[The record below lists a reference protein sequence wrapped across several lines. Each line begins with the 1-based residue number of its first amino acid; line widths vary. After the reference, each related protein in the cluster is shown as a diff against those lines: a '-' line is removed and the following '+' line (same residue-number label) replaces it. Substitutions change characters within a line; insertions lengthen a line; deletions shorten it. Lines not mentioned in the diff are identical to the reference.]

1 MCYIRLYYYYYYY
14 IHWVRSLVATTM
26 VSVFTVGITG
36 TIYFV
41 ALVGPVV
48 VGHVAGSP
56 CVPRSISICWDTG
69 IVVVCS
75 PTVAF

>member
-1 MCYIRLYYYYYYY
+1 
-14 IHWVRSLVATTM
+14 
-26 VSVFTVGITG
+26 VFTVGITG

-56 CVPRSISICWDTG
+56 CVPRFISICWDTG

>member
-1 MCYIRLYYYYYYY
+1 
-14 IHWVRSLVATTM
+14 M

-36 TIYFV
+36 TTYFV
-41 ALVGPVV
+41 ALVGSVV

-56 CVPRSISICWDTG
+56 CVPWSTSICWDTG
-69 IVVVCS
+69 IVVIGS